1 MNLPTIIT
9 EKMEIAERIIIE
21 EEWND
26 IDVRRYNST
35 DAYIV
40 NDRTDKI
47 TKITARDTEETL
59 HKKIEE
65 SYK

>member
-21 EEWND
+21 EEWVD
-26 IDVRRYNST
+26 IYVRRYNST
-35 DAYIV
+35 DAYIE
-40 NDRTDKI
+40 NDRTNKYA
-47 TKITARDTEETL
+47 KITARDTEETL